1 MSRKRN
7 FVLPNALRS
16 KVMEVI
22 IHQEFIN
29 PKNEDPANYT
39 RLRFPGSRDTMPP
52 LEDIFERHTET
63 HLLLFQETLYGATSS
78 TKSDWLNLLTTE
90 IKELDYKVEYKFF
103 HDGLEDEGTIKRGYI
118 KKNLPQLWKRI
129 LVIENNRRSL
139 VSVLKNTD
147 ASVVLDNYGIRMRVT
162 AKELAFLSSVLIDN
176 DFLKI
181 EGLNPTTSAN
191 HKLSGLLRTVKVID
205 NQGKKRPAVGGT
217 YTYSKKGQRNYQTFL
232 NEFLRENLSRAI
244 YDKLKSS
251 EKDELQYILD
261 ANEELQKGLGLK

>member
-29 PKNEDPANYT
+29 PKNEDPVNYA

-52 LEDIFERHTET
+52 LEDIFDRHTES

-78 TKSDWLNLLTTE
+78 TKSDWLNLLNTE
-90 IKELDYKVEYKFF
+90 IKQLSERLEYKFF
-103 HDGLEDEGTIKRGYI
+103 HDGSEDERTLKKGDI

-181 EGLNPTTSAN
+181 EGLNPTFSAN
-191 HKLSGLLRTVKVID
+191 HKLSGLLRAVKVID
-205 NQGKKRPAVGGT
+205 NQGKKRPAVGET

-251 EKDELQYILD
+251 EKDELQYIID

>member
-1 MSRKRN
+1 MARKRI
-7 FVLPNALRS
+7 FALPNALKS

-22 IHQEFIN
+22 IRQEFIN
-29 PKNEDPANYT
+29 PKNEDPANYA

-52 LEDIFERHTET
+52 LEDIFERHTES

-78 TKSDWLNLLTTE
+78 TKSDWLNLLNTE
-90 IKELDYKVEYKFF
+90 IKELSDRVEYKFF

-181 EGLNPTTSAN
+181 EGLNPALAPTIN
-191 HKLSGLLRTVKVID
+191 
-205 NQGKKRPAVGGT
+205 
-217 YTYSKKGQRNYQTFL
+217 
-232 NEFLRENLSRAI
+232 
-244 YDKLKSS
+244 
-251 EKDELQYILD
+251 
-261 ANEELQKGLGLK
+261 